1 MPFAPGRPG
10 KPGRPGAVRSWRR
23 GPVCLLLAIASLL
36 VVDATQVDR
45 LRTQIAADVAADSGA
60 GPRLTVVRAPVRH
73 AAPIAVSIDR
83 LGISSSL
90 IDLRKNPNGTV
101 QVPSDVHRV
110 GWYVGSAHPGDAGP
124 TVLIGHVDSYKGPA
138 VFHRLR
144 ELHKGDLVRVARADK
159 TQAVFVVTEVRRVA
173 KRHFPTALVYVG
185 DGKASLR
192 LVTCGGVFDRQSGH
206 YLDNTVV
213 LATSYVPPPRV
224 SRNAEPAPLHPRR
237 PR

>member
-1 MPFAPGRPG
+1 MSLVPGRPG
-10 KPGRPGAVRSWRR
+10 QLGRPGTRPGWRR

-45 LRTQIAADVAADSGA
+45 LRSQIAADVAADNGA
-60 GPRLTVVRAPVRH
+60 GPRLPAVRATVRH
-73 AAPIAVSIDR
+73 AAPVSVSIER

-90 IDLRKNPNGTV
+90 VDLRKNPNGTV
-101 QVPSDVHRV
+101 QVPTDVQRV

-124 TVLIGHVDSYKGPA
+124 TVLIGHIDSYKGPA

-144 ELHKGDLVRVARADK
+144 ELHKGDLVRVARADR
-159 TQAVFVVTEVRRVA
+159 TQAIFVVTEVLRVP
-173 KRHFPTALVYVG
+173 KRNFPTALVYVG

-192 LVTCGGVFDRQSGH
+192 LVTCGGVYDRRSGH

-213 LATSYVPPPRV
+213 LAAPYVAPRPVRQPPVRMPPPSQAAR
-224 SRNAEPAPLHPRR
+224 
-237 PR
+237 